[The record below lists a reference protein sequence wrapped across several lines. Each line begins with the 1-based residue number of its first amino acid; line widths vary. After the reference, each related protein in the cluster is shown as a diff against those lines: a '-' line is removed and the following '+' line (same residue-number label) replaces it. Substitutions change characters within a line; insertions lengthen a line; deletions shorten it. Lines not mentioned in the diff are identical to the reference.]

1 MGFRYF
7 LKAVPVFGAI
17 AVSVRFVDRSGV
29 WLFALLCLL
38 LAVPIFSQSAYFRA
52 IRRIHWLLVFREEGF
67 VRRYLSG
74 VVWRLIVSSLTG
86 LALAFVMVFRLR
98 ALAWQEWL
106 AWAAAIPVFWIA
118 ARFFAWKFVGE
129 ADPRFQAFVRARSA
143 SWLSVPVLL
152 LIYGVLIVGFP
163 DPSATDFAPWM
174 RSESGIRIISA
185 TVAELDALHQ
195 GWRALEAFVLG
206 RISDL
211 GEWGRATAVLIFVA
225 GNAAFFYGC
234 ASLLACLCIPQT
246 ELSRAFCR
254 ATTSAEPPTPTL
266 TGVVW
271 GSALITIFTCFF
283 YFHVVARTEAS
294 LMQLPPERRPMH
306 QVRTWVAETKASLQR
321 LPVQTKRLSLPPPH
335 QTGGIIAAVG
345 INLELLL
352 PERLPRQP
360 KIVVERIGSR
370 FYRPGTIKKVSD
382 ARQRLL
388 SSQRKDLDGLVQGVH
403 RGFDRMED
411 NIDVFL
417 DWYYS
422 LPAEYARLIK
432 LLTGSFEGYL
442 AENFSAMLSQGAP
455 FEEFEKRFSGLLE
468 ADPALRRK
476 YQADIEGI
484 LSGNSVAV
492 DNPNRIVVTD
502 EIDAPGALF
511 SYKSVIASAQTR
523 LMASSFFAGAV
534 GTSSAAVGVKATGA
548 ASKKMTA
555 LVGKK
560 VAAGVAQAVAKK
572 VAAKSAFKAATK
584 AAAKVAA
591 KAAASKAA
599 SGVGAVI
606 GGVIGSVIPGAGT
619 AVGSIAGGAI
629 VGLAFGVGVD
639 ALLLELD
646 EAMNRDEFRAEL
658 VEALNEERQ
667 RMLDAIAPGMG
678 EQ

>member
-7 LKAVPVFGAI
+7 LKAVLMFGAI
-17 AVSVRFVDRSGV
+17 AVSVRFVDGCGV

-38 LAVPIFSQSAYFRA
+38 LAVPIFAQSAYFRA
-52 IRRIHWLLVFREEGF
+52 IRRIHWLLVFREEGL

-152 LIYGVLIVGFP
+152 LSYGVLLMGFP
-163 DPSATDFAPWM
+163 DPSATEFAPWD
-174 RSESGIRIISA
+174 RQGDERRIISA

-206 RISDL
+206 RISDF
-211 GEWGRATAVLIFVA
+211 GEWGWAAAILIFVL

-254 ATTSAEPPTPTL
+254 ATTSAEPPAPTL
-266 TGVVW
+266 TGVVL
-271 GSALITIFTCFF
+271 GSAFITIFTCFF
-283 YFHVVARTEAS
+283 YFHIVPGTEAS
-294 LMQLPPERRPMH
+294 LAQLPPERRPMH
-306 QVRTWVAETKASLQR
+306 QVRTWVAEAKASLQR
-321 LPVQTKRLSLPPPH
+321 LPVQAERLSLPPPH

-345 INLELLL
+345 INPELLL
-352 PERLPRQP
+352 PERLPRHP

-411 NIDVFL
+411 NVDVFL

-442 AENFSAMLSQGAP
+442 AENFSAILSQGAP

-484 LSGNSVAV
+484 LSTNSVAV
-492 DNPNRIVVTD
+492 DNPNRIAVTD

-511 SYKSVIASAQTR
+511 SYKSVIASA
-523 LMASSFFAGAV
+523 
-534 GTSSAAVGVKATGA
+534 
-548 ASKKMTA
+548 
-555 LVGKK
+555 
-560 VAAGVAQAVAKK
+560 
-572 VAAKSAFKAATK
+572 
-584 AAAKVAA
+584 
-591 KAAASKAA
+591 
-599 SGVGAVI
+599 
-606 GGVIGSVIPGAGT
+606 
-619 AVGSIAGGAI
+619 
-629 VGLAFGVGVD
+629 
-639 ALLLELD
+639 
-646 EAMNRDEFRAEL
+646 
-658 VEALNEERQ
+658 
-667 RMLDAIAPGMG
+667 
-678 EQ
+678 